1 MARDIIITPKNA
13 EPQIQFTGSGD
24 VSSITLSVGS
34 GVSPVSGIR
43 EAGSGIS
50 TLSFEGTQGQ
60 LFSITDNLSSGTI
73 FSVADISGLPLLEV
87 DASGAVKIAEFG
99 TSTTVGLT
107 DPKYNFDVFGTGG
120 FQSVVSDKFELYASG
135 DALSDGQEKLVIYDN
150 NGTFE
155 IRASGQGGGSIN
167 DFKIVS
173 NTASISSSNNGLVAA
188 AQGVGNNSILLLKL
202 NNSNRYHFYNEA
214 FTPSVGGKQLGGSSS
229 SARWRGVWGQHLD
242 VNGYN
247 STTTTLSVGSSA
259 AQSANVAEFKASDDV
274 VIAKVGPDGSIAS
287 SGDISASGTISAV
300 DGDFSGTISVGD
312 GDTNTAT
319 PSVGFINSPN
329 MGFLRASINQM
340 NWVVDANRKGI
351 NFARDNIGLTSNYAF
366 GWRSAASLSSGTHDL
381 TLRRDA
387 AHTLAQRFGTNPQ
400 AFRVYGSGD
409 SSNGEWVQV
418 DHGATTANI
427 ATILSKSA
435 GDGTT
440 RRIDIG
446 GFDGAAYRGLR
457 LDTANGILDWQY
469 NNATKFRVDA
479 NTCAI
484 SSTTTVTNDIRSDN
498 IRPNTDSTYDNG
510 LSTHRWAN
518 FYAVDG
524 DFSGSVSGARGFFES
539 ATTTDSALTVVSA
552 ASQTANLQEWRASDD
567 VVVAQVAPDGSIATS
582 GDVKVSGDILF
593 QDGSYLT
600 TTSASTA
607 NELRYYG
614 NYFWIR
620 GGSHGISL
628 NVANS
633 AQGGANISQGHSF
646 SWNSSAITS
655 PTTSADT
662 HLIRVDANKVG
673 IKSTFKNSAGDYGEL
688 IASGVS
694 LSGAYL
700 ANHVPQDTTNML
712 YNNAGT
718 LTFNGSAV
726 GGGGSVTGTP
736 SGVAFFGGDGSLS
749 DSSQIFYNSGTNV
762 LTLKSDAP
770 LIQFRG
776 VDDNLALS
784 IGDSQSNANEGG
796 IVNFYWQGTSNSYFD
811 TTSGKTRFRISNGD
825 FWFRNN
831 SNADIAK
838 MEGATTDPLWSLYP
852 QGTAQVGQVIKGQSA
867 HSANLSEWHASDGVV
882 VAKVEP
888 DGSIASSGDISSSG
902 NIISLGKIG
911 INTDS
916 PNDLLEIYNG
926 NMRMRSNY
934 SIKWQGDNNRIRG
947 TSGGSGAGNVS
958 IFAGGNLVGYFG
970 GASAGGTGGLKIGG
984 AAYSETDYKFE
995 VLGSGAAHNLLASG
1009 SVVTSK
1015 LDSPDANF
1023 EQHVQ
1028 GARLWWLTYT
1038 EAQFQR
1044 TRIRP
1049 GIDGGSDLGSDS
1061 YRWGLIAGKT
1071 GSFKTSATTDPTL
1084 TVTSAASQTANL
1096 QEWRASN
1103 DTVVASV
1110 APDGSISSS
1119 GDIGASGSL
1128 TVSGGDVIF
1137 TGNHRKFSGS
1147 NTYTF
1152 FGGVNSFLLANT
1164 MFAPVN
1170 SQTVDKHLGYST
1182 TGRRW
1187 TKIWGEQ
1194 GDFSGNIAV
1203 SGSIT
1208 CSTNATIDGT
1218 STVGL
1223 FKLYGL
1229 GDASA
1234 TDSEFLQVAHVAN
1247 SYYIS
1252 TKKTGSA
1259 TGRDLI
1265 FQRDSQNALKLA
1277 SSEITSYK
1285 SVIPSTDGTLNL
1297 GSSSYNWGDIHC
1309 GGELKTANIGY
1320 TDGDNAMTIADGGKV
1335 TFAAGFAVGSDAEGD
1350 ILYHDGTSYV
1360 RLAKGT
1366 NDYILKMNGNVP
1378 NWEAESGGGGSS
1390 TLASLTDTNISS
1402 PANGHILIYDNATS
1416 KWDNALM
1423 TSTGGTISFTFG
1435 AGTINLESG
1444 LPPDNSIDSQ
1454 HYVDGSID
1462 HVHLAADCVD
1472 GDNIADNSIN
1482 SEHYVDGS
1490 IDTAH
1495 IGDNQVTA
1503 DKLAHTSVTAGSYIN
1518 SSITVD
1524 AQGRITAASSGSGG
1538 GGGISDERLK
1548 GKVKIIEG
1556 SLDKILAMNPVEFEW
1571 HEGFEEIHN
1580 NSGKDIGFIAQDIE
1594 KIQPELVGEHKDFKT
1609 LEYSKFAPLIV
1620 GAIQELSDQIQE
1632 IKKHLNM

>member
-173 NTASISSSNNGLVAA
+173 DKASVSAEENYIAIDGQKSGDNTICRLRLNG
-188 AQGVGNNSILLLKL
+188 
-202 NNSNRYHFYNEA
+202 SNRFKFYNEGFA
-214 FTPSVGGKQLGGSSS
+214 PEAANKNLGANSST
-229 SARWRGVWGQHLD
+229 ARWKSIWGRYLD
-242 VNGYN
+242 VDGFN

-259 AQSANVAEFKASDDV
+259 AQSANIAEFKASD
-274 VIAKVGPDGSIAS
+274 G
-287 SGDISASGTISAV
+287 
-300 DGDFSGTISVGD
+300 
-312 GDTNTAT
+312 
-319 PSVGFINSPN
+319 
-329 MGFLRASINQM
+329 
-340 NWVVDANRKGI
+340 
-351 NFARDNIGLTSNYAF
+351 
-366 GWRSAASLSSGTHDL
+366 
-381 TLRRDA
+381 
-387 AHTLAQRFGTNPQ
+387 
-400 AFRVYGSGD
+400 
-409 SSNGEWVQV
+409 
-418 DHGATTANI
+418 
-427 ATILSKSA
+427 
-435 GDGTT
+435 
-440 RRIDIG
+440 
-446 GFDGAAYRGLR
+446 
-457 LDTANGILDWQY
+457 
-469 NNATKFRVDA
+469 
-479 NTCAI
+479 
-484 SSTTTVTNDIRSDN
+484 
-498 IRPNTDSTYDNG
+498 
-510 LSTHRWAN
+510 
-518 FYAVDG
+518 
-524 DFSGSVSGARGFFES
+524 
-539 ATTTDSALTVVSA
+539 
-552 ASQTANLQEWRASDD
+552 
-567 VVVAQVAPDGSIATS
+567 VVVAQVEPDGSIYTS
-582 GDVKVSGDILF
+582 GDVGVSGDIIIPA
-593 QDGSYLT
+593 DGRISFPSLTNGNIRPNVGQQIVVAAYNNTTNFVFDRYFNYSYKT
-600 TTSASTA
+600 IRPISDNTA
-607 NELRYYG
+607 NLG
-614 NYFWIR
+614 
-620 GGSHGISL
+620 L
-628 NVANS
+628 NHTMRWKNGFFGTQV
-633 AQGGANISQGHSF
+633 F
-646 SWNSSAITS
+646 SSGVT
-655 PTTSADT
+655 
-662 HLIRVDANKVG
+662 
-673 IKSTFKNSAGDYGEL
+673 
-688 IASGVS
+688 ASGVT
-694 LSGAYL
+694 LKG
-700 ANHVPQDTTNML
+700 HVPTSTTDTL
-712 YNNAGT
+712 YNDGGT
-718 LTFNGSAV
+718 LMFNGSAV

-762 LTLKSDAP
+762 LTLKSDDP
-770 LIQFRG
+770 GIEFRG
-776 VDDNLALS
+776 ADNNLALS
-784 IGDSQSNANEGG
+784 IGDGQSNANEGG
-796 IVNFYWQGTSNSYFD
+796 IVNFYWQGTSNSYIT
-811 TTSGKTRFRISNGD
+811 TTSSQTRWRITTGD
-825 FWFRNN
+825 LWFKNN

-838 MEGATTDPLWSLYP
+838 MEGATTDPLWILYP

-867 HSANLSEWHASDGVV
+867 HSANLSEWHASDDVV
-882 VAKVEP
+882 VASVGP
-888 DGSIASSGDISSSG
+888 DGSIASSGTVSASG
-902 NIISLGKIG
+902 TIFTYDKIG
-911 INTDS
+911 IGTNS
-916 PNDLLEIYNG
+916 PAEALEIAGGDIRMTTDRAIEWGG
-926 NMRMRSNY
+926 N
-934 SIKWQGDNNRIRG
+934 NNRIRG
-947 TSGGSGAGNVS
+947 NSGGVGGGQLRFYAGSYNSMTISGDGSTNWLPPGESFYKARVNEYGDFTNNGDIAANDRCEMFGSGAYVSGVFANAFGN
-958 IFAGGNLVGYFG
+958 FATAKGSNSPLAIGFGATAEGTAAIALGYNALRQSGGNYKVAI
-970 GASAGGTGGLKIGG
+970 GASAGYQAGAFERSTAIGGLFCAYKASGSYDSFYGSYAGYHCSGNYNIGLGLSALRDVVGSRNIEISNKGSATNSAIGNQSDRLDIGG
-984 AAYSETDYKFE
+984 AIR
-995 VLGSGAAHNLLASG
+995 GNLSSNKIG
-1009 SVVTSK
+1009 INIP
-1015 LDSPDANF
+1015 DHSPD
-1023 EQHVQ
+1023 
-1028 GARLWWLTYT
+1028 G
-1038 EAQFQR
+1038 
-1044 TRIRP
+1044 
-1049 GIDGGSDLGSDS
+1049 
-1061 YRWGLIAGKT
+1061 
-1071 GSFKTSATTDPTL
+1071 TL
-1084 TVTSAASQTANL
+1084 SVNSSSSSTPVMTAKGAASQTANL
-1096 QEWRASN
+1096 QEWRAS
-1103 DTVVASV
+1103 DDVVIAQV
-1110 APDGSISSS
+1110 EPDGSISSS

-1128 TVSGGDVIF
+1128 TVGGGDVIF

-1297 GSSSYNWGDIHC
+1297 GSSSFKWGDIHC

-1462 HVHLAADCVD
+1462 TAHVGNLQITTGKIAADAID
-1472 GDNIADNSIN
+1472 GTKIADNAIDSEHYTDGSIDN
-1482 SEHYVDGS
+1482 AHIADDAIDSEHYVDGS

-1495 IGDNQVTA
+1495 IGDDQVTA
-1503 DKLAHTSVTAGSYIN
+1503 AKLANTAVTAGSYIN

-1524 AQGRITAASSGSGG
+1524 AQGRLTAASSGSGG

-1548 GKVKIIEG
+1548 DKINNIEG
-1556 SLDKILAMNPVEFEW
+1556 SLEKILAMNPVEFDWREG
-1571 HEGFEEIHN
+1571 HEDVHG
-1580 NSGKDIGFIAQDIE
+1580 NSGKDIGFIAQEIE

-1609 LEYSKFAPLIV
+1609 LDYSKFAPLIV
-1620 GAIQELSDQIQE
+1620 GAIQDLTKEIRE